1 MVPAARVPGQPQGT
15 NATPA
20 SWANSSAGRQA
31 AGFTGPTRPETR
43 VSAEDTAP
51 SEPGVRHGSGSSAT
65 SKRGPPS
72 RAASRFRRAA
82 ARRAARSGRARAKM
96 GSQAQGP
103 STPTLKTAERAER
116 GRSSSSS
123 SSRSPSRGRVRG
135 RPGGDGAHHAGAQS
149 RGSRSPPSRRAQAV
163 IAGLWEH
170 KRSRRSG
177 CDPQSSLRGLR
188 NPQLLKSIDPR
199 LVSAS
204 TTPSAGL
211 DDCMGSGAW
220 PGSTPLIHPLRSAS
234 FVCPS
239 PPLRAVGGQWGHSR
253 TLPWSVSGIR
263 DLESVWRGLCHS
275 PESPGL
281 GPRAG
286 VRGHRADPSDAL
298 PQVSFARA
306 WGGGVGT
313 AGQSP

>member
-1 MVPAARVPGQPQGT
+1 MSEIDLRVRLRNQPLPLLPHLGCSCPALSYSGCQLVF
-15 NATPA
+15 
-20 SWANSSAGRQA
+20 SHHRQNGGLDLEA
-31 AGFTGPTRPETR
+31 
-43 VSAEDTAP
+43 V
-51 SEPGVRHGSGSSAT
+51 
-65 SKRGPPS
+65 
-72 RAASRFRRAA
+72 
-82 ARRAARSGRARAKM
+82 
-96 GSQAQGP
+96 
-103 STPTLKTAERAER
+103 LAERAER
-116 GRSSSSS
+116 GRSSRR
-123 SSRSPSRGRVRG
+123 SSRRSRSRGRVRG